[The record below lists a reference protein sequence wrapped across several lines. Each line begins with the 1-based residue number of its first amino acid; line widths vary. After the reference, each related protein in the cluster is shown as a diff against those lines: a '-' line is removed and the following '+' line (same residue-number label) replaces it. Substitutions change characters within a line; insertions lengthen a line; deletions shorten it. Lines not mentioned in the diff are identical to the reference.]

1 MVVEVTSDF
10 NKDIR
15 KLRDKKLLLAIK
27 TALQQM
33 ESAHSITDIPKLKN
47 LQGTANYFRLR
58 IGDYRMGIFVSNNV
72 VTISRFLHRK
82 EIYRYFP

>member
-27 TALQQM
+27 TALQQW
-33 ESAHSITDIPKLKN
+33 SLPI
-47 LQGTANYFRLR
+47 
-58 IGDYRMGIFVSNNV
+58 VSQ
-72 VTISRFLHRK
+72 
-82 EIYRYFP
+82 IYQS